1 MSRRRDLPPLSADR
15 IGAEAVALLD
25 EEGLEALSMRRLAE
39 RLGVEPSALY
49 YHLPGKTQLID
60 TICEA
65 ITAELPQPPEA
76 PDWRAHLRATG
87 AAWRAGL
94 ARHPAALSLLA
105 ARQIRGRAWQAHCE
119 RAAAPLRRAGVSPD
133 DAGLTVRTLATF
145 VLGHAHHIATA
156 DGHAPDPDRL
166 FDFGLD
172 ALIAGLE
179 ARAGAKG

>member
-1 MSRRRDLPPLSADR
+1 MSRRRDLAPLSPER

-25 EEGLEALSMRRLAE
+25 QEGLDALSMRRLAE

-65 ITAELPQPPEA
+65 ITAEFPQPPEA

-94 ARHPAALSLLA
+94 ARHPAALPLFA
-105 ARQIRGRAWQAHCE
+105 AWQVRGRAWIAQGE
-119 RAAAPLRRAGVSPD
+119 RAAVPLRRAGLSPE
-133 DAGLTVRTLATF
+133 DAELAVRTLATF

-156 DGHAPDPDRL
+156 DGHVPDPDRW

-179 ARAGAKG
+179 ARGGKR